1 MPQKNKIEKLDC
13 HIEHAT
19 VLLKALSNHNRLT
32 LLYAIDKEEKCVG
45 DLEKIS
51 GLSQSALSQHLAL
64 LRQDGFVKTRREGQ
78 TIYYS
83 IKCECAQSVMQV
95 LSECFPNND

>member
-1 MPQKNKIEKLDC
+1 MPILNQQC
-13 HIEHAT
+13 HIEKAS
-19 VLLKALSNHNRLT
+19 VLMRALANSNRLII
-32 LLYAIDKEEKCVG
+32 LYALEQTEQCVG

-64 LRQDGFVKTRREGQ
+64 LRQDGFVKTRRDGQ

-83 IKCECAQSVMQV
+83 IKNDCVRHIMNA
-95 LSECFPNND
+95 LSQCFPDD